1 MTCSD
6 VFQERKQEYQS
17 SDEWKEIFQ
26 TWYMFKKVHSQS
38 KKHHFEESGCEEE
51 FNSLFPW
58 KSNSK
63 IYQKLKRKN

>member
-26 TWYMFKKVHSQS
+26 TWYWYSQS

-58 KSNSK
+58 KE
-63 IYQKLKRKN
+63 KLKN